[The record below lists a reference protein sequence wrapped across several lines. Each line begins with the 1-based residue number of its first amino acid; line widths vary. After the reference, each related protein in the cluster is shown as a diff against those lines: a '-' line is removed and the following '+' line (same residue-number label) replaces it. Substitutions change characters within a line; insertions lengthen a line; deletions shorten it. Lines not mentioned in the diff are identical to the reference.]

1 MVVGGEG
8 EMVVTSGSGCR
19 EGWWPEKRA
28 LGMAASEL
36 QLSCNSTCEH
46 LISYVGLPV
55 KVVQLQRRQQNIR

>member
-1 MVVGGEG
+1 MAVVVGRAGG
-8 EMVVTSGSGCR
+8 R
-19 EGWWPEKRA
+19 KKRA

-55 KVVQLQRRQQNIR
+55 KVVQLQRRQRNIR